1 MYRNQEAV
9 EFGRWGGKEKG
20 EARIKDQPIHSL
32 LAETERVLSE
42 PSLTHHPKHQNN
54 TSKNMY

>member
-1 MYRNQEAV
+1 MHWSQEAV

-32 LAETERVLSE
+32 LAEIEGVLSK
-42 PSLTHHPKHQNN
+42 PSLTHHPKH
-54 TSKNMY
+54 

>member
-1 MYRNQEAV
+1 MHWSQEAF

-32 LAETERVLSE
+32 LAEIEGVLSE
-42 PSLTHHPKHQNN
+42 PSLTHHPKQRNN
-54 TSKNMY
+54 NSKNTH